1 MSPTAATFAL
11 TGLLVYLFGIYGYQL
26 LKAPP
31 DVALADTGQLPV
43 IGRGPVGAR
52 IPLVAAIYR
61 LLGRWTG
68 PALSGLLG
76 PRWRL
81 EVRNLLAAAG
91 QPRNLSVAGFA
102 ELQGAYTVLAVFGG
116 ALLLLRGLPM
126 LALPA
131 ALLLLAYPS
140 IWLYSEAQRRQRK
153 IEQELPDFLDVLA
166 ITVTAGLGFRA
177 AMERVGE
184 TLDGPL
190 AEEVRRTMR
199 RMEIGVHRREAFL
212 ELRDRNPRSA
222 TMGLFVTAMI
232 QAEELGAPL
241 ADTLNQLAED
251 MRREFAQI
259 ARRRAA
265 RAAPRV
271 SLIITMV
278 IMPAVVAL
286 LVLALFLGSD
296 VDLGTL

>member
-1 MSPTAATFAL
+1 MSDKALVLAL
-11 TGLLVYLFGIYGYQL
+11 TGLLCYLFGLYGFQL

-31 DVALADTGQLPV
+31 EVAQPDTGGLPV
-43 IGRGPVGAR
+43 LGRGPLGSR
-52 IPLVAAIYR
+52 IPLIAGIYR
-61 LLGRWTG
+61 VLGRRTG
-68 PALSGLLG
+68 PVVSGLLG

-81 EVRNLLAAAG
+81 EVRNQLASAG
-91 QPRNLSVAGFA
+91 QPRGLDVTGFA
-102 ELQGAYTVLAVFGG
+102 ELQGAYLMLAGLGAFVLA
-116 ALLLLRGLPM
+116 LRGLPE
-126 LALPA
+126 LAA
-131 ALLLLAYPS
+131 AAGLLLLAYPS
-140 IWLYSEAQRRQRK
+140 VWLYSEAQRRQRR

-177 AMERVGE
+177 AMDRVGE

-190 AEEVRRTMR
+190 AEEVVRTMR
-199 RMEIGVHRREAFL
+199 RMDIGVHRREAFL
-212 ELRDRNPRSA
+212 ELRDRNPRSS

-278 IMPAVVAL
+278 IMPAGGTL
-286 LVLALFLGSD
+286 IVLALFLGSD
-296 VDLGTL
+296 VNLGSL